1 MRNQLL
7 RDSDVFSMTHSLE
20 LRVPFVDHLLYG
32 SVLPYLDSG
41 FDKSF
46 PKKMLVD
53 AVGDL
58 PYEVVHRP
66 KQGFT
71 FPFADW
77 MKHGKIKESIND
89 SLLSGSMPFN
99 KKVLMSN
106 LNQFESGKLHWS
118 RIWALYIASKFG
130 KY

>member
-1 MRNQLL
+1 
-7 RDSDVFSMTHSLE
+7 MTHSLE

-32 SVLPYLDSG
+32 TVLPYLDGG

-58 PYEVVHRP
+58 PNEVVHRP

-77 MKHGKIKESIND
+77 IRSGKIKDSIND
-89 SLLSGSMPFN
+89 LLTSNKMKDYFN
-99 KKVLMSN
+99 TKALVN
-106 LNQFESGKLHWS
+106 LQKDFDNDRVHWS
-118 RIWALYIASKFG
+118 RVWAMSVIAEYLK
-130 KY
+130 